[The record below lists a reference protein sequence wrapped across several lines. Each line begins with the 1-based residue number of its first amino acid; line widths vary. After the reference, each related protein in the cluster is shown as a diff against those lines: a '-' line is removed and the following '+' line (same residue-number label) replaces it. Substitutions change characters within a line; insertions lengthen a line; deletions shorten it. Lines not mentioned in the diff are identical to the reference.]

1 MFRQTSVR
9 VSASVLLSLLTTVAA
24 AQPRGYGIVAKINDH
39 TDGTKIANAKA
50 STNAHITAVQSWF
63 NWSELEPSDDQFNFA
78 PITDWIE
85 TLAEGEYPKR
95 AVLVIMPIS
104 GKNPDKPEHA
114 FNNATPGWLIERLSL
129 ESPSGI
135 VSYTNST
142 ASVLV
147 HYPLFWN
154 QTYQDE
160 FEELLNA
167 LAGQLM
173 LAPLPPAPFTGSYG
187 DRIEYIR
194 VTGYSVETTEPS
206 FYNTTTLALKP
217 ALEAAGITF
226 VGNKPRLRWK
236 NSACPIGDSGCRKYS
251 QATTAFWDMWIA
263 IFPNI
268 PLAVTV
274 RFNEDTTSPNYDY
287 YLKYKQNIDDNFG
300 LGSTTDVI
308 LNTAWQTKSC
318 EMQTL
323 RTNLAALQTANLKVG
338 FGDVHCTFPIPT
350 TDDKCC
356 MQYDLAREGVGLTG
370 SGGYSPRSLASYLTV
385 GSDRWGL
392 PAGSTM
398 WTWADGQ
405 LASYTGT
412 GPTACTNLCQY
423 VLDCTSPGDDCT
435 TMEENNERD
444 DGVD

>member
-1 MFRQTSVR
+1 MFRRTSVR
-9 VSASVLLSLLTTVAA
+9 VSASVLLSLLTALAA

-39 TDGTKIANAKA
+39 TDGTEIANAKEPQ
-50 STNAHITAVQSWF
+50 NAHITAIQSSF
-63 NWSELEPSDDQFNFA
+63 NWSDLEPQDDQFDFSSIGNWFDT
-78 PITDWIE
+78 I
-85 TLAEGEYPKR
+85 YPKR
-95 AVLVIMPIS
+95 GVLVIMPIS

-114 FNNATPGWLIERLSL
+114 LNEATPSWLIERLSL

-160 FEELLNA
+160 FEELLNH
-167 LAGQLM
+167 LAEYLT
-173 LAPLPPAPFTGSYG
+173 LAPVPPNNFPSRI
-187 DRIEYIR
+187 DQIEYIR
-194 VTGYSVETTEPS
+194 VTGYGVETTEPS

-217 ALEAAGITF
+217 ALQAAGITF
-226 VGNKPRLRWK
+226 VGIKPRLHWK
-236 NSACPIGDSGCRKYS
+236 TSYCPIGDSGCRKYS

-263 IFPNI
+263 IFPNV

-274 RFNEDTTSPNYDY
+274 RFNEDTTSPNYNY
-287 YLKYKQNIDDNFG
+287 YQGYKNNIDNNFG

-356 MQYDLAREGVGLTG
+356 MQYDLAREGIGLTG
-370 SGGYSPRSLASYLTV
+370 SGGYSPRSLASYLTL
-385 GSDRWGL
+385 GSNRWGL
-392 PAGSTM
+392 PAGSVM

-412 GPTACTNLCQY
+412 GPDTCASTCEY
-423 VLDCTSPGDDCT
+423 VLDCGNPNDDCT
-435 TMEENNERD
+435 SMEENNERD